1 MRPGQS
7 FLGTSPRPLTHYEE
21 RTRVILPVAFLLLVW
36 GITFLG
42 MLVGT
47 MAVIRHARGRLPSVE
62 GSFSFYPVSILK
74 PLKGCEDGTEGNL
87 TTFFALDYPKYELIF
102 SITDPG
108 DPVRPLVERLI
119 RRHPD
124 IAARLVVADARIGL
138 NPKINNMALSYR
150 LARHDLI
157 LISDSNARAEPD
169 LLQHL
174 VCHLEEGVGVITAAI
189 AGRNYS
195 GFAGNLEAN
204 YLNTFLI
211 RWMHVGDILKKPLVM
226 GKCMFFKRATLERF
240 GGIHYLS
247 RFIAEDYSTGRS
259 VEKLKLRIVLMN
271 SLVTQHLGHYS
282 FKSFWHRHIR
292 WGRIRKS
299 CAPVAF
305 LLEINSSALFS
316 AFVGA
321 SAFRLGFGFPFWI
334 FFGAHL
340 AIWLVCDS
348 AVRWRVERR
357 LTVSMLFFWF
367 VSEILTLPLWC
378 VSAAGS
384 TIEWRGNR
392 LRLKQGGVL
401 SA

>member
-1 MRPGQS
+1 M
-7 FLGTSPRPLTHYEE
+7 
-21 RTRVILPVAFLLLVW
+21 V
-36 GITFLG
+36 
-42 MLVGT
+42 
-47 MAVIRHARGRLPSVE
+47 VIRHARRLLSPVD

-74 PLKGCEDGTEGNL
+74 PLKGCEDGMEENL

-102 SITDPG
+102 SIADPD
-108 DPVRPLVERLI
+108 DPVRPLVERLM

-124 IAARLVVADARIGL
+124 IAARLVVADARIGP
-138 NPKINNMALSYR
+138 NPKINNLALSYR

-157 LISDSNARAEPD
+157 LISDSNARAEPE

-174 VCHLEEGVGVITAAI
+174 VCHLGEGVGVITAAI

-195 GFAGNLEAN
+195 GLAGNLEAN
-204 YLNTFLI
+204 YLNTFLM
-211 RWMHVGDILKKPLVM
+211 RWMHVGDVLKKSLVM

-247 RFIAEDYSTGRS
+247 RFIAEDYITGKS

-271 SLVTQHLGHYS
+271 SLVTQHLGRYS

-321 SAFRLGFGFPFWI
+321 TAFSLGFGFPFWV
-334 FFGAHL
+334 FFGAHIFCWL
-340 AIWLVCDS
+340 ACDS
-348 AVRWRVERR
+348 VVRWRVERR
-357 LTVSMLFFWF
+357 LAVSMLFFWF
-367 VSEILTLPLWC
+367 ASELLAFPLWC
-378 VSAAGS
+378 ASAAGS

-392 LRLKQGGVL
+392 LRLEPGGVL
-401 SA
+401 R